1 MRTTTNRATLAAT
14 VLLTVGLIAPASP
27 ATAVAG
33 TPAADQQTT
42 VSYAQSAN
50 SEQAVTDRRRRWRG
64 FTIAGTLEDKSLRP
78 RRIEI
83 DQRRGPDRRVTVR
96 SWTKIYR
103 NGDRVGLRALR
114 EGDRVYVKGMRK
126 NGVRYAL
133 KIWAQS

>member
-42 VSYAQSAN
+42 VSHAQSAN